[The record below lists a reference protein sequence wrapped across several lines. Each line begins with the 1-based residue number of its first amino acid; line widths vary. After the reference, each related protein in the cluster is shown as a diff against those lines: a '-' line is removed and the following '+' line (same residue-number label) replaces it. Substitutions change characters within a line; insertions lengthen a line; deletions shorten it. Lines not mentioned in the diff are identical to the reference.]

1 MVPAALRAGL
11 TPEAAAMAGVRYHG
25 LSADA
30 VGEAALL
37 EFGAAHGALR
47 EMGFG
52 AAVVTGALRLANNKV
67 DAAANLC
74 MQ

>member
-37 EFGAAHGALR
+37 EFGAAYGALR